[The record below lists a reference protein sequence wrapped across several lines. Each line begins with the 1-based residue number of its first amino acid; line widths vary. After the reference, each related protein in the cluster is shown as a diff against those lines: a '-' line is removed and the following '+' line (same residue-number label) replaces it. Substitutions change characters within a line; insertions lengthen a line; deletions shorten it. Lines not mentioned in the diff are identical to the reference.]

1 MFLAGKKGLD
11 VATKDSR
18 RGRTYRWEKKLD
30 LSRQQKA
37 REIELRLVKNKS

>member
-1 MFLAGKKGLD
+1 MRENLSL
-11 VATKDSR
+11 
-18 RGRTYRWEKKLD
+18 EKKLN